1 MKEDQAVATDD
12 RADLTD
18 DRAVETEKS
27 AVTKGIHVAATDNR
41 AVVTVIGGG
50 LAGCEAAWQIAGRG
64 VPVRLY
70 EMRPQTPSPAHH
82 TDDLAELVCSN
93 SLRANSITSAV
104 GLLKEEMRRLDSLV
118 LACAD
123 ANRVPAGEA
132 LAVDRDGFSQMMTR
146 LICAHPHIELC
157 REEVRTL
164 PESGVT
170 VLAAGPL
177 ASPALAEAL
186 LSLGGARDLYFYDAA
201 APLVLTESLDQ
212 AEGFWASRYDKGE
225 KDYFN
230 CPMTQQEY
238 DTFYDALTEADV
250 RLPRDFE
257 EERYFEGC
265 MPVEVLAGRGRQ
277 TLLFGPM
284 KPVGLTNPTDG
295 RRPYAVVQLRRDDRD
310 GRLMNIVG
318 FQTRLTR
325 PEQDRVFRLIPALRE
340 ASFARYGMV
349 HRNTY
354 INAPVMLEADGR
366 LKTKEHVFV
375 AGQISGV
382 EGYVESAA
390 SGLAMGINA
399 ALAYRGLP
407 TTLFPRETA
416 IGALLHYIVNAQP
429 KAFQPMNI
437 NFGLLPAPEFLPKGK
452 KEKNAAIAQ
461 RALDALAV
469 YKEALDRILPVA
481 NNGRP
486 ITAGKTY

>member
-1 MKEDQAVATDD
+1 MKAD
-12 RADLTD
+12 RVVLTD
-18 DRAVETEKS
+18 DRAISTENMLAMTEDQPVVTEDK
-27 AVTKGIHVAATDNR
+27 AVVTEDQP
-41 AVVTVIGGG
+41 VVTVIGGG

-104 GLLKEEMRRLDSLV
+104 GLLKEEMRRLGSLI

-132 LAVDRDGFSQMMTR
+132 LAVDRRGFSQMVTR
-146 LICAHPHIELC
+146 LISGHPRIELR
-157 REEVRTL
+157 REEVRSL
-164 PESGVT
+164 PEGGPT

-177 ASPALAEAL
+177 ASPALAEVL

-212 AEGFWASRYDKGE
+212 AKGFWASRYDKGE

-230 CPMTQQEY
+230 CPMTKQEY
-238 DTFYDALTEADV
+238 DLFYEALTAAEV
-250 RLPRDFE
+250 RLPGDIE

-265 MPVEVLAGRGRQ
+265 MPVEVLAGRGRR

-284 KPVGLTNPTDG
+284 KPVGLTDPADG
-295 RRPYAVVQLRRDDRD
+295 RRPYAVAQLRRDDAD

-325 PEQDRVFRLIPALRE
+325 PEQDRVFRMIPALRD

-354 INAPVMLEADGR
+354 INAPAMLEADGR
-366 LKTKEHVFV
+366 LKAKEHVFV

-399 ALAYRGLP
+399 ALAYHGLP
-407 TTLFPRETA
+407 TRPFPRETA
-416 IGALLHYIVNAQP
+416 IGALLHYIVSAQS
-429 KAFQPMNI
+429 KTFQPMNI
-437 NFGLLPAPEFLPKGK
+437 NFGLLPEPAFPPRDK
-452 KEKNAAIAQ
+452 KEKNAMIAH
-461 RALDALAV
+461 RALQALAV
-469 YKEALDRILPVA
+469 HQEALDGLVPFKGGSG
-481 NNGRP
+481 NQ
-486 ITAGKTY
+486 